1 MHHSKLPVAL
11 WVAGRDWHHPDNG
24 IECLFH
30 MVIVERLGMQVERHT
45 SEYRDERSLGKRKIT
60 LRLSEIGD
68 YFLNLFKN
76 ELLPMLVQVSFT
88 GGQGAMCWVVT

>member
-1 MHHSKLPVAL
+1 
-11 WVAGRDWHHPDNG
+11 
-24 IECLFH
+24 